1 MCVDVKRLRMY
12 PCGLRSS
19 ESSMLLW
26 KLGEPKSGVTL
37 EAAGVV
43 AVVIVV
49 VAAVMP
55 LVHALGGLGR
65 NDSLSA
71 RFFTWCITPA
81 HTHTRITNG
90 LIHQLTCSI
99 IMVSLSLEV
108 HWGLVVRG
116 MGKI

>member
-1 MCVDVKRLRMY
+1 MGVGGGGAWCGKEVVYGMY

-43 AVVIVV
+43 AVVMVV

-71 RFFTWCITPA
+71 RFFT
-81 HTHTRITNG
+81 
-90 LIHQLTCSI
+90 
-99 IMVSLSLEV
+99 
-108 HWGLVVRG
+108 
-116 MGKI
+116 